1 MNVPGPRAV
10 ETDVE
15 SVNDR
20 LAVEHPIDDYYERSP
35 FPIRFVEGRRLAII
49 RSFIGDVGGLDVA
62 EVGSGG
68 GHVLRMFPEARLTAI
83 DVSDEYL
90 AVARRNLAGY
100 DVRFLKGEVDKMELA
115 PDQFDRVICT
125 EVLEHVV
132 DPDAVLGAITRLLRP
147 TGVAVITVP
156 NDPLIGRIKALV
168 RRSPAGWVLRDR
180 IEWGGDMYHLHQW
193 TPESFGQLLARHFT
207 ITERR
212 SAPYDRVPVRA
223 CFRCVPRSPRS

>member
-49 RSFIGDVGGLDVA
+49 RSFMGNVSGLDVA

-115 PDQFDRVICT
+115 ADQFDRVICT

-132 DPDAVLGAITRLLRP
+132 DPEAVLAAIAKLLRP

-156 NDPLIGRIKALV
+156 NDPLIGRIKDVV
-168 RRSPAGWVLRDR
+168 RRSPAGWALRDR
-180 IEWGGDMYHLHQW
+180 IEWGGDTYHLHHW
-193 TPESFGQLLARHFT
+193 TPDAFASVLARHFT
-207 ITERR
+207 VTIQRH
-212 SAPYDRVPVRA
+212 APFNRIPIRA
-223 CFRCVPRSPRS
+223 CFRCVAPSVG